1 MEQCPCGSGKNF
13 SECCEPLIKGARFA
27 QTAEELMRSRYCAY
41 VKQEITYIVNTI
53 FPEKLGDFDEEGI
66 RRWSEQAQWQKLEI
80 LNVEDG
86 GPADTEGKVEFIAQ
100 YIDKGKTNKHHEIG
114 KFRKDNNR
122 WYYCDAEFPTPRQ
135 VIRSEP
141 KLKRNDP
148 CPCGSG
154 KKYKKCC
161 GKQ

>member
-1 MEQCPCGSGKNF
+1 MDQCPCGSGKNY
-13 SECCEPLIKGARFA
+13 SECCGPLIKGEHFV
-27 QTAEELMRSRYCAY
+27 QTAEELMRSRYSAY

-53 FPEKLGDFDEEGI
+53 LPEKLGDFDEEGI
-66 RRWSEQAQWQKLEI
+66 RRWSEKAQWQKLEI

-86 GPADTEGKVEFIAQ
+86 GLNDTEGKVEFIAQ

-114 KFRKDNNR
+114 KFKKYNNR
-122 WYYCDAEFPTPRQ
+122 WYYHDAEFPAPKQ
-135 VIRSEP
+135 VIRAEP

-148 CPCGSG
+148 CSCGSG
-154 KKYKKCC
+154 KKFKKCC